1 MADKSNDDSKA
12 IEILVDLDSYFAFI
26 TGKVIFITGEGKFG
40 VPVTLK
46 SSFGYILSG
55 QYKNHTMVNFN
66 ETHFLKINAGDV
78 DF

>member
-55 QYKNHTMVNFN
+55 QYKK
-66 ETHFLKINAGDV
+66 KITQLLISMKHI
-78 DF
+78 F